1 MLRRVRSSRALLLL
15 AALLAGQWLLGCT
28 NLCTKR
34 LYLYRDTPEKGQAP
48 ANMALL
54 ITDPNL
60 AKAVMASPP
69 SGLGAG
75 CEWAEEKPAYET
87 SAYLLSID
95 GFDGKPV
102 YQGLCMDTTPTYAC
116 EVRPGPREV
125 RVRMDLFGPW
135 GHENK
140 KEIKKLTLEPG
151 KTYFFRPDSGELQNK
166 NFLLKVDS
174 LPDAYTP
181 ELRARV
187 VDWER
192 THSKGRE
199 LAD

>member
-1 MLRRVRSSRALLLL
+1 MLRYARTNRALLLL
-15 AALLAGQWLLGCT
+15 VAVLVGQWLLGCT

-34 LYLYRDTPEKGQAP
+34 LYLYRDAPEKRQAP
-48 ANMALL
+48 ANMTLL

-60 AKAVMASPP
+60 ARAVMAGRLS
-69 SGLGAG
+69 SLDAG
-75 CEWAEEKPAYET
+75 CPWAEEKPAYEAD
-87 SAYLLSID
+87 AYRLSID

-116 EVRPGPREV
+116 EVRPGSRQA
-125 RVRMDLFGPW
+125 RLRLDLFGPW
-135 GHENK
+135 GHESK
-140 KEIKKLTLEPG
+140 KEMINLTLEAG
-151 KTYFFRPDSGELQNK
+151 KSYFLRPDSEALQNK
-166 NFLLKVDS
+166 IFVLKVDS

-187 VDWER
+187 GDWER
-192 THSKGRE
+192 RHSKGRD